1 MFLNRQYIFMMDKC
15 PAIKKKVL
23 RKFRVIKYQNEVSN
37 NNQQVTLYS
46 YVLAGIS
53 HYHYFVER
61 FMSCSEPLLTT
72 QLQKKFIRIV
82 RPLTILSRSENEL
95 KSESLSFCETTS
107 VVANGKQLVKKY
119 TRQTLDG
126 EEVII

>member
-1 MFLNRQYIFMMDKC
+1 M
-15 PAIKKKVL
+15 
-23 RKFRVIKYQNEVSN
+23 S
-37 NNQQVTLYS
+37 YS
-46 YVLAGIS
+46 ES
-53 HYHYFVER
+53 
-61 FMSCSEPLLTT
+61 LLTS

-95 KSESLSFCETTS
+95 KSECLSFYETTS

-119 TRQTLDG
+119 ARQTIDG